1 MTTDFR
7 LDHALNG
14 LSDKEKKEFREYLDQ
29 NREDKTLKII
39 LDYHRGDRI
48 AYGLRGD
55 NLVSYASDKDG
66 KYVRH
71 DAYDTNRFDVGY
83 ITVTGRELINFMKVL
98 RKWLSK
104 DTAVTKECTK
114 QSYDSVLLAHSFGH
128 GLVYLLEYVKLEDA
142 INDYVETKELDNAEG
157 IKVLFFNQ
165 SDMKTVTEE
174 KKFKLV

>member
-7 LDHALNG
+7 LDHVLNG
-14 LSDKEKKEFREYLDQ
+14 LNDKEKKEFREYLDQ
-29 NREDKTLKII
+29 NREDKTLKSI

-55 NLVSYASDKDG
+55 NLISYKSDKDG
-66 KYVRH
+66 KYVSNST
-71 DAYDTNRFDVGY
+71 YDTKRFVVGY

-104 DTAVTKECTK
+104 VTDTPKESTK
-114 QSYDSVLLAHSFGH
+114 QSYDSVLLMHDDCNH
-128 GLVYLLEYVKLEDA
+128 VYCLEDDRLGDA
-142 INDYVETKELDNAEG
+142 IATFVKFNNLPSAEG